1 MGNEHHGE
9 EVGNLEV
16 DTPRDK
22 ADTRGCGEEEV
33 HNHVADE
40 FYRSMNRRQMGYGV

>member
-9 EVGNLEV
+9 EVGNLEA
-16 DTPRDK
+16 DTLRDR
-22 ADTRGCGEEEV
+22 ADTRGCGQGEV

-40 FYRSMNRRQMGYGV
+40 FYRSANHHQMGYGV